1 MSSIEPPDMSIL
13 RDRSQLEFYISA
25 LERWATIAKASGI
38 AETLLA
44 DIVLAH
50 AFKQAPELCKEMSD
64 HFDNSL
70 KSNSKGVEKIVT
82 WLKAKFGMNKH
93 ADMVKV
99 LNLFLN
105 TTRSRS
111 ENLVEYITRFER
123 NYAEVKKLGETLSPT
138 CLSILLL
145 RQAQLTDTD
154 SQIITMNLEFDP
166 KADNADQNFENCK
179 ANMKKFQHNKIAN
192 HQAIGNQQKQSATS
206 IFIASLDNNDDF
218 DPEQVESIKTFLGN
232 MSA

>member
-1 MSSIEPPDMSIL
+1 MPSLEAPDMSIL
-13 RDRSQLEFYISA
+13 KDRSQLEFYISA
-25 LERWATIAKASGI
+25 LERWATIAKASGV

-50 AFKQAPELCKEMSD
+50 AFNQAPELCKEMSD

-99 LNLFLN
+99 LNLFLK
-105 TTRSRS
+105 TTRSKS

-123 NYAEVKKLGETLSPT
+123 NYAEVKKLGQTLSPT

-145 RQAQLTDTD
+145 RQAKLTDTERR
-154 SQIITMNLEFDP
+154 IITMNLSST
-166 KADNADQNFENCK
+166 
-179 ANMKKFQHNKIAN
+179 
-192 HQAIGNQQKQSATS
+192 QKPTPQIRTLISAKL
-206 IFIASLDNNDDF
+206 I
-218 DPEQVESIKTFLGN
+218 
-232 MSA
+232 

>member
-1 MSSIEPPDMSIL
+1 
-13 RDRSQLEFYISA
+13 
-25 LERWATIAKASGI
+25 
-38 AETLLA
+38 
-44 DIVLAH
+44 
-50 AFKQAPELCKEMSD
+50 MSD
-64 HFDNSL
+64 HFDNV
-70 KSNSKGVEKIVT
+70 SKDDKEGIKKIVD

-99 LNLFLN
+99 LNQFLN
-105 TTRSRS
+105 TTRERH
-111 ENLVEYITRFER
+111 ENLVDYITRFER
-123 NYAEVKKLGETLSPT
+123 NYAEVTKMGEILSPT

-166 KADNADQNFENCK
+166 KADTTGQNFVNCK

-206 IFIASLDNNDDF
+206 TFMASLDEEF
-218 DPEQVESIKTFLGN
+218 DQDQADSIKTFLGN
-232 MSA
+232 LSTRGGRGRGRRGGTRGGQAGSGFNQNRKVWKCEYCICSHPKWRDCGCD

>member
-1 MSSIEPPDMSIL
+1 MSIL
-13 RDRSQLEFYISA
+13 KDRSQLEFYTSA
-25 LERWATIAKASGI
+25 LERWATIAKASGV

-70 KSNSKGVEKIVT
+70 RDDSKGIEKIVT

-99 LNLFLN
+99 LNQFLN
-105 TTRSRS
+105 TTRARS
-111 ENLVEYITRFER
+111 ENLVDYITRFER

-166 KADNADQNFENCK
+166 KADTAEQNFDNCK

-206 IFIASLDNNDDF
+206 TFIASLDNNDDF
-218 DPEQVESIKTFLGN
+218 DQEQVESIKTFLGN
-232 MSA
+232 MSARGGRGGGR